1 MKKILSV
8 FALVAALVLCMT
20 AFAACTPDV
29 DGKTYVFDS
38 VEIEL
43 TCDEEEFFEQTG
55 MQFNEE
61 YVERVK
67 KQMQLF
73 FGGTEISFDD
83 GMMHFVYGENFP
95 SESEED
101 SELYCRYEQNGGE
114 ISVIDDIPMFRFL
127 TVSVVGE
134 NVILTQI
141 EENGMIIENLVF
153 AEKQ

>member
-20 AFAACTPDV
+20 AFAACTDPESGEPMSV
-29 DGKTYVFDS
+29 DGKTFVYDS

-83 GMMHFVYGENFP
+83 GMMHFVYV
-95 SESEED
+95 SK
-101 SELYCRYEQNGGE
+101 RKRGG
-114 ISVIDDIPMFRFL
+114 I
-127 TVSVVGE
+127 
-134 NVILTQI
+134 
-141 EENGMIIENLVF
+141 
-153 AEKQ
+153 